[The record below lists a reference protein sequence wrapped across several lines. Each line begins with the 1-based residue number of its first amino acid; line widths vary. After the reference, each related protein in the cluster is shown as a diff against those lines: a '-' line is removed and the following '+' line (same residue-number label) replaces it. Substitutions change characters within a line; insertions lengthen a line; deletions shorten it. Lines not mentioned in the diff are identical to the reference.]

1 MPRKSLRKITF
12 LWLSFGIQ
20 CVLPLDVSGC
30 LGKTLFSMGSDL
42 ELYLGLDFD
51 FGFYD
56 FVITAVHRGIA
67 SSKPQKKTKADRKL

>member
-1 MPRKSLRKITF
+1 MCFAVRF
-12 LWLSFGIQ
+12 QWVF
-20 CVLPLDVSGC
+20 
-30 LGKTLFSMGSDL
+30 GKTVFSMGSDL

>member
-1 MPRKSLRKITF
+1 
-12 LWLSFGIQ
+12 
-20 CVLPLDVSGC
+20 
-30 LGKTLFSMGSDL
+30 MGSDL